1 METNGKTQLMQ
12 LMQTASPSQLIQSP
26 EVGDRFKQLYKVI
39 HGIKNDAVAE
49 SFYHAEKFHFL
60 KIVQENQKIAACSKL
75 SLYGVFMDVAVSGLS
90 FDPSMKHLYIVPY
103 NHNVGTKSD
112 PKWESRAALQID
124 GRGEL
129 LLRQLQGQVKYVDN
143 PMIVYE
149 GDEFRYGTRDGKTIV
164 EHMAAF
170 PRKSDKM
177 MACYLRITRHDDTID
192 YKIMTIEDLNNLK
205 QFSKD
210 PDSMAWTKGL
220 AGMFMN
226 KTIKH
231 AFKNYPKLRVGEF
244 SQLASETVDEQPE
257 IIPEDLYGLG
267 GNTQVTQ
274 PAPKPLQQTA
284 ATDFAEPAAAAA
296 GSFTVES
303 DTF

>member
-1 METNGKTQLMQ
+1 MENTKTQLMQ
-12 LMQTASPSQLIQSP
+12 LIQTATPAQLIQSV
-26 EVGDRFKQLYKVI
+26 EVADRFKQLYKVI
-39 HGIKNDAVAE
+39 HGIKNEAVAE

-60 KIVQENQKIAACSKL
+60 KLVQENPRIAECSKL

-103 NHNVGTKSD
+103 KFNVGTKQD
-112 PKWESRAALQID
+112 PRWESRAALQID

-143 PMIVYE
+143 PVVVYE
-149 GDEFRYGTRDGKTIV
+149 GDEFKFGTRDGKALI
-164 EHMAAF
+164 EHMAAI
-170 PRKSDKM
+170 PRKNDKM
-177 MACYLRITRHDDTID
+177 LACYLRITRHDDTVD
-192 YKIMTIEDLNNLK
+192 YKVMTLEDLMQLRK
-205 QFSKD
+205 FSKD
-210 PDSMAWTKGL
+210 ENSTAWTKGI

-244 SQLASETVDEQPE
+244 SQLASETVDEDGEVMPT
-257 IIPEDLYGLG
+257 DLYGLG
-267 GNTQVTQ
+267 EAASTPVIQQ
-274 PAPKPLQQTA
+274 PKPSTVQ
-284 ATDFAEPAAAAA
+284 TDFAEPSVNGKQAA
-296 GSFTVES
+296 FQVDD